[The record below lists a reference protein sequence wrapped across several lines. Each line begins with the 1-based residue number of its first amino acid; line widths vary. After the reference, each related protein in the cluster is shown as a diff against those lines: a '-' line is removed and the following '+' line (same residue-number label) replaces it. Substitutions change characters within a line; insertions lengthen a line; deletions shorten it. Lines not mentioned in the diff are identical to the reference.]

1 MNSNLLSAHVYKDT
15 NSNTSS
21 SQGNGVEGS
30 SGAPEQQPQKQ
41 GEEDRP
47 GSSAEA
53 LQVDR
58 QKQGEEDRP
67 GSSAE
72 ALQVD

>member
-53 LQVDR
+53 LQVD
-58 QKQGEEDRP
+58 
-67 GSSAE
+67 
-72 ALQVD
+72 